1 MVHDFKTVQ
10 TECIM
15 TLQTQ
20 KSSKVVDF
28 GTIKAHIPLSLLVL
42 NSNESN
48 LSPILPHFRN

>member
-48 LSPILPHFRN
+48 LSLILPHFRN